1 MFEEPKD
8 VNSPQRLRK
17 KEMLERIFNQV
28 ENERQSFIGH
38 WQDLS
43 EFILPRRG
51 RFQTTDR
58 NRGDKRSKGI
68 LDTTASFALR
78 TLKAGMMTGISSPS
92 RPWFMLTTP
101 DPDLAE
107 QDEVKEYLH
116 QVQERMSTIFVKSNL
131 YNKLPILYGDLGVF
145 GSAAMAMME
154 CKSDVIRFYDFPVG
168 TFGFANDAEY
178 RVRTF
183 TRQFSMTI
191 EQLLER
197 FKVGDSMESFS
208 RAVQDH
214 VKNGQLQQWIDVRHV
229 ITPNAFHDPEILLSH
244 AKRFT
249 SCYYEKGGERG
260 VFLSE
265 KGFDEFPILAAR
277 WEAGG
282 EDVYSTDSPGM
293 LALPDI
299 KQLQHTEKK
308 LLRGIDK
315 IVDPPMVGPTEMR
328 NARVSLLSGDI
339 TYVDVRQGM
348 QGFVPAHAVDPRLFA
363 VEQKQSQVRY
373 RIQRAFYEDLFL
385 MLANNPELDQPR
397 TAREIAERHEEK
409 LLALGPV
416 LEQLNADVF
425 DPLIDR
431 TFNLMSKRG
440 LLPPPPAILEGQE
453 LKVEYIS
460 IMAQA
465 QKLLSSTGLERL
477 AMFAERVVAVTQDPG
492 SVKKIDWPEAI
503 EAFAKSQ
510 GVAPQVLHS
519 DQEMEEMEAAEAE
532 AREMAQATEM
542 LQAGAKS
549 AKDLAAAPTDP
560 SLPGGKNALTDVLA
574 GVGAEEEAA

>member
-1 MFEEPKD
+1 MFDEPRGD
-8 VNSPQRLRK
+8 VNAPQRLRK
-17 KEMLERIFNQV
+17 KEMLERIFAQV
-28 ENERQSFIGH
+28 EQEKQSFISH

-58 NRGDKRSKGI
+58 NRGDKRSRGI
-68 LDTTASFALR
+68 LDSTASFALR
-78 TLKAGMMTGISSPS
+78 TLKAGMMSGISSPS

-107 QDEVKEYLH
+107 RDDVKEYLH
-116 QVQERMSTIFVKSNL
+116 VVQERMSTVFTKSNL
-131 YNKLPILYGDLGVF
+131 YNKLPLLYGDLGVF
-145 GSAAMAMME
+145 GTGAMAAME
-154 CKSDVIRFYDFPVG
+154 CRKDVIRFYDFPVG
-168 TFGFANDAEY
+168 MFGFANDAEY

-183 TRQFSMTI
+183 TRQFSMTV

-197 FKVGDSMESFS
+197 FKVGDDLSNFS
-208 RAVQDH
+208 RSVQDH
-214 VKNGQLQQWIDVRHV
+214 VKNGQLQQWVDVRHV
-229 ITPNAFHDPEILLSH
+229 ITPNAYHDPEILLSH

-249 SCYYEKGGERG
+249 SCYYEKGGEQG

-282 EDVYSTDSPGM
+282 EDVYATDSPGM

-315 IVDPPMVGPTEMR
+315 IVDPPMVGPAELK

-348 QGFVPAHAVDPRLFA
+348 QGFVPAHAVDPRIFQ
-363 VEQKQSQVRY
+363 VEEKQRQVRY

-385 MLANNPELDQPR
+385 MLANSPELDQPR
-397 TAREIAERHEEK
+397 TAREIVERHEEK

-431 TFNLMSKRG
+431 AFNLMNRRG
-440 LLPPPPAILEGQE
+440 LLPPPPAVLEGVD

-465 QKLLSSTGLERL
+465 QKLLSSSGLERL
-477 AMFAERVVAVTQDPG
+477 AMFAERVVAITQDPG

-503 EAFAKSQ
+503 EQFADSQ

-519 DQEMEEMEAAEAE
+519 DAEMEEIEAAEAE
-532 AREMAQATEM
+532 AREMAQGVEM

-549 AKDLAAAPTDP
+549 ARDLAASPTDP
-560 SLPGGKNALTDVLA
+560 DVPGGKNALTDVLT
-574 GVGAEEEAA
+574 GAAQEAA